1 MNNQDSGDTTND
13 SNTDDNTR
21 SSSGSNDR
29 TEIGI
34 FERFMDSVLG
44 IQHRN
49 ESNSSTQSNN
59 QANNNQSNQAN
70 SSTLHTTTSS
80 TSTTSNTST
89 ASSTGSDSGSSN
101 ILSNLIEWTL
111 PGGNHEFSDFN
122 ATTVTDNSN
131 PSISSQS
138 NNTTLPG
145 GRESEEA
152 RAIIITVNYVFSD
165 ENNPLNPNRSGSL
178 VLSLPNNSSNRDP
191 EFIQQL
197 IRFATQMA
205 YSSII
210 NGFHKPKGLTKKIFN
225 NYPTLDLKDLGDSKK
240 CVICFEEFDGLIHRD
255 CENVSDDHRLN
266 GENSSK
272 RRKLDSKPSEPRP
285 VDPPTD
291 DSTKV
296 YLVDCDPSEEHTP
309 IKLPCN
315 HIFGK
320 RCLQEWLKDH
330 TTCPL
335 CRKSLADPTDT
346 PPSQNSRNLSMFI
359 LPNGSTVSNLPDTST
374 NIPSR
379 LRRILRSGSGLQ
391 ETNDHQNSTLSTDH
405 GPLSH
410 ILGYL
415 RRQRQLN
422 TTNDAQNSN
431 PNNNSNNEEQQSN
444 EEPNSVNNLNRE
456 NNATGGNQNPT
467 NEGETDEQSPA
478 DGQTIN
484 EQTSEE

>member
-13 SNTDDNTR
+13 SNIDDNPR
-21 SSSGSNDR
+21 SSSGLNER

-49 ESNSSTQSNN
+49 ESNSTTQLNN

-70 SSTLHTTTSS
+70 SSTLHTT
-80 TSTTSNTST
+80 STTD
-89 ASSTGSDSGSSN
+89 STGSDSGSGN

-131 PSISSQS
+131 PSISSHS
-138 NNTTLPG
+138 NNATLPG

-210 NGFHKPKGLTKKIFN
+210 NGFHKQKGLTKKTFN
-225 NYPTLDLKDLGDSKK
+225 SYPTLDLKDPGDSKK
-240 CVICFEEFDGLIHRD
+240 CVICFEEFEGLIHRD
-255 CENVSDDHRLN
+255 PENDSDHKLN
-266 GENSSK
+266 GENTLK
-272 RRKLDSKPSEPRP
+272 RRKLDSKPSVPRP

-291 DSTKV
+291 DSTNV

-320 RCLQEWLKDH
+320 SCLQEWLKDH

-335 CRKSLADPTDT
+335 CRKCLSDPTDT

-359 LPNGSTVSNLPDTST
+359 LPNGSTVSNLPDIST

-391 ETNDHQNSTLSTDH
+391 ETNDNQNSTLSTDH

-415 RRQRQLN
+415 RRQRQL
-422 TTNDAQNSN
+422 TSANDTQDSN
-431 PNNNSNNEEQQSN
+431 PNNSSNEEQQSN
-444 EEPNSVNNLNRE
+444 EEPESVNILNRE
-456 NNATGGNQNPT
+456 NNTTGGNQNSTNEEPT
-467 NEGETDEQSPA
+467 NEQSPA
-478 DGQTIN
+478 QNVADGRTIN
-484 EQTSEE
+484 EQTAEE